1 MFQTLAKKTINI
13 EIDGSLIL
21 KILVISLVIAF
32 LIFIFVGVPALVWV
46 YVINTLSMGMSEK
59 IVIFIVFYLVYLA
72 IV

>member
-1 MFQTLAKKTINI
+1 MFQTLARKIISI

-21 KILVISLVIAF
+21 KILVISLIIAF
-32 LIFIFVGVPALVWV
+32 LIFIFVGVPVLVWV
-46 YVINTLSMGMSEK
+46 YVINTFSMGMSEK